1 LLNTPPEAMSDSTS
15 SKNDQVIVLIRV
27 DDELCAS
34 LISDCDFE
42 GRQLICFKTDDEMFS
57 EWEEKKFT
65 PVAII
70 SKSDILGR
78 FGINLVESLNEK
90 KFPLVPVLLVAKHL
104 DKNLRKIALSA
115 GITDIFI
122 RPVKIKNIETR
133 VNFLIDNWADLQ
145 KKLKK
150 KETALYHTPSG
161 KRAFDLFFSGLA
173 ILFLSPVFLLV
184 YILIKLES
192 AGPAF
197 YYSYRVGTGYRV
209 FKFYKFR
216 SMYVNA
222 DKRLKDL
229 KHLNQYDIDAATE
242 EKTTSLNNTGSL
254 CNDCISYGKCQFP
267 LYADKVRWCEKD
279 FLDSRKTHHNSTFF
293 KIKDD
298 PRITKIGNAIR
309 NLSIDELPQLWNVFI
324 GNMSIV
330 GNRPL
335 PLYEAEKLTTDKYA
349 LRFAAPAGITGLWQ
363 VEKRGKGDMSEEE
376 RIALD
381 NTYAQNHSLLNDV
394 KLIFKTIPALLQ
406 KENV

>member
-1 LLNTPPEAMSDSTS
+1 MSDDTPQ
-15 SKNDQVIVLIRV
+15 NNQVIILLRA
-27 DDELCAS
+27 DDELYS
-34 LISDCDFE
+34 QLTTECDFG
-42 GRQLICFKTDDEMFS
+42 GRQLINFNNDDELFDA
-57 EWEEKKFT
+57 WEEKKFNIA
-65 PVAII
+65 AII
-70 SKSDILGR
+70 SKSDVLGKYGVNLIDSLDKKKMPRVPILLIG
-78 FGINLVESLNEK
+78 
-90 KFPLVPVLLVAKHL
+90 KHM

-115 GITDIFI
+115 GVTDFFL
-122 RPVKIKNIETR
+122 RPVNIKNLETR
-133 VNFLIDNWADLQ
+133 TNFLIEHWGDLQ
-145 KKLKK
+145 KKLNRKSAGYK
-150 KETALYHTPSG
+150 TPFG
-161 KRAFDLFFSGLA
+161 KRAFDVFFSGMALF
-173 ILFLSPVFLLV
+173 FLSPVFLAV
-184 YILIKLES
+184 YLLIKLES
-192 AGPAF
+192 RGPAF
-197 YYSYRVGTGYRV
+197 YYSYRVGTGYKV

-229 KHLNQYDIDAATE
+229 KHLNQYDIDAAATGE
-242 EKTTSLNNTGSL
+242 EKKENNTTIL
-254 CNDCISYGKCQFP
+254 CNDCLAYGKCQFP
-267 LYADKVRWCEKD
+267 LYADKVKWCERQ
-279 FLDSRKTHHNSTFF
+279 FIDSRKTNSGSAFF

-298 PRITKIGNAIR
+298 PRITKVGNVIR

-376 RIALD
+376 RLMLD
-381 NTYAQNHSLLNDV
+381 NTYAQNHSLANDI

>member
-1 LLNTPPEAMSDSTS
+1 MSDSTS
-15 SKNDQVIVLIRV
+15 LKSEQVIALLRA
-27 DDELCAS
+27 DDELYS
-34 LISDCDFE
+34 DLITKCNFE
-42 GRQLICFKTDDEMFS
+42 GRKLINFKTEDEMFS
-57 EWEEKKFT
+57 EWEANKLNV
-65 PVAII
+65 VAII
-70 SKSDILGR
+70 SKSDILGKY
-78 FGINLVESLNEK
+78 GVNLIESLTERK
-90 KFPLVPVLLVAKHL
+90 LPLIPVLLIGKHL

-115 GITDIFI
+115 GITDFFA
-122 RPVKIKNIETR
+122 RPIDNRNIEIR
-133 VNFLIDNWADLQ
+133 VNFLVNNWTDLQ

-150 KETALYHTPSG
+150 KDNLGYSTPFG
-161 KRAFDLFFSGLA
+161 KRTFDIFFSGMALV
-173 ILFLSPVFLLV
+173 FLSPIFLLV
-184 YILIKLES
+184 YLLIKFES

-216 SMYVNA
+216 SMYINA

-229 KHLNQYDIDAATE
+229 KHLNQYDIDNGTAD
-242 EKTTSLNNTGSL
+242 KTITSQSEFL
-254 CNDCISYGKCQFP
+254 CGECQLYGKCQFP
-267 LYADKVRWCEKD
+267 LYADNVRWCEKEYI
-279 FLDSRKTHHNSTFF
+279 DSRKTNNGSAFF

-298 PRITKIGNAIR
+298 PRITKVGNVIR

-376 RIALD
+376 RLMLD
-381 NTYAQNHSLLNDV
+381 NTYAQNHSLANDL

>member
-1 LLNTPPEAMSDSTS
+1 MSDTIPS
-15 SKNDQVIVLIRV
+15 SKNDQAILLLRG
-27 DDELCAS
+27 DDELYND
-34 LISDCDFE
+34 LISTCTFE
-42 GRQLICFKTDDEMFS
+42 GRQVINFKNDEEMFA
-57 EWEEKKFT
+57 EWELKKFNA
-65 PVAII
+65 VAII

-78 FGINLVESLNEK
+78 FGVNLIESLNK
-90 KFPLVPVLLVAKHL
+90 RSLNTIPVILVGKHL

-115 GITDIFI
+115 GITDFFT
-122 RPVKIKNIETR
+122 RPVNLKNLETR
-133 VNFLIDNWADLQ
+133 VNFLINNWSDL
-145 KKLKK
+145 KIKLKTK
-150 KETALYHTPSG
+150 GISTYKIPFG
-161 KRAFDLFFSGLA
+161 KRAFDIFFSGMSL
-173 ILFLSPVFLLV
+173 LVLSPLLLLV
-184 YILIKLES
+184 YVLIKLES
-192 AGPAF
+192 KGPAF

-209 FKFYKFR
+209 FRFYKFR

-229 KHLNQYDIDAATE
+229 KHLNQYDIDAAAGE
-242 EKTTSLNNTGSL
+242 QKAPASNTDIESL
-254 CNDCISYGKCQFP
+254 CNDCLSYGKCQFP
-267 LYADKVRWCEKD
+267 IYADKIRWCEKQYI
-279 FLDSRKTHHNSTFF
+279 DSRKTNSGSAFF

-298 PRITKIGNAIR
+298 PRITKVGNVIR

-376 RIALD
+376 RLMLD
-381 NTYAQNHSLLNDV
+381 NTYAQSHSLWNDM
-394 KLIFKTIPALLQ
+394 KLIVKTIPALLQ

>member
-1 LLNTPPEAMSDSTS
+1 MTDSTS
-15 SKNDQVIVLIRV
+15 LKSDQIILLLRF
-27 DDELCAS
+27 DDELYSS
-34 LISDCDFE
+34 LINSCDFE
-42 GRQLICFKTDDEMFS
+42 GRQVINFETDEDLIA
-57 EWEEKKFT
+57 EWQSKNLNV
-65 PVAII
+65 VAII
-70 SKSDILGR
+70 SKSDILGKY
-78 FGINLVESLNEK
+78 GVNLIESLHK
-90 KFPLVPVLLVAKHL
+90 KNLPAVPVILVGKHL

-115 GITDIFI
+115 GITDFFT
-122 RPVKIKNIETR
+122 RPVNFEHIEKR
-133 VNFLIDNWADLQ
+133 VNFLIDNWVDL
-145 KKLKK
+145 KANLKSK
-150 KETALYHTPSG
+150 TASTYKTPFG
-161 KRAFDLFFSGLA
+161 KRAFDIFFSGLA
-173 ILFLSPVFLLV
+173 LLCLSPVFLFV
-184 YILIKLES
+184 YLWIKLES
-192 AGPAF
+192 KGPAF

-222 DKRLKDL
+222 DQRLKDL
-229 KHLNQYDIDAATE
+229 KHLNQYNIDAAANSDKQDTITNDVE
-242 EKTTSLNNTGSL
+242 TL
-254 CNDCISYGKCQFP
+254 CNDCLSYGKCQFP
-267 LYADKVRWCEKD
+267 LYADKVRWCEKQYI
-279 FLDSRKTHHNSTFF
+279 DSRKTMVGSAFI

-298 PRITKIGNAIR
+298 PRITKIGNVIR

-376 RIALD
+376 RLMLD
-381 NTYAQNHSLLNDV
+381 NTYAQNHSLATDL

>member
-1 LLNTPPEAMSDSTS
+1 MTDSTS
-15 SKNDQVIVLIRV
+15 SKSDQIILLLRFDAELYAELIN
-27 DDELCAS
+27 L
-34 LISDCDFE
+34 CDFE
-42 GRQLICFKTDDEMFS
+42 GRQVINFETDDDMLDAWQS
-57 EWEEKKFT
+57 KNINA
-65 PVAII
+65 VAII

-78 FGINLVESLNEK
+78 YGVNLIESLNK
-90 KFPLVPVLLVAKHL
+90 RKLPAIPVLLIGKHL

-115 GITDIFI
+115 GITDFFT
-122 RPVKIKNIETR
+122 RPANIENVGKR
-133 VNFLIDNWADLQ
+133 VNFLINNWADL
-145 KKLKK
+145 KTKLKTK
-150 KETALYHTPSG
+150 PITTYKTPFG
-161 KRAFDLFFSGLA
+161 KRAFDVFFSGLA
-173 ILFLSPVFLLV
+173 LVCLSPVFLIV
-184 YILIKLES
+184 YLWIKLES
-192 AGPAF
+192 KGPAF

-222 DKRLKDL
+222 DQRLKDL
-229 KHLNQYDIDAATE
+229 KHLNQYNIDAAANDKQTAA
-242 EKTTSLNNTGSL
+242 TIDVDSL
-254 CNDCISYGKCQFP
+254 CNDCLSYGKCQFP
-267 LYADKVRWCEKD
+267 LYADKVRWCEKQYI
-279 FLDSRKTHHNSTFF
+279 DSRKTMGGSAFI

-298 PRITKIGNAIR
+298 PRITKIGNVIR

-376 RIALD
+376 RLMLD
-381 NTYAQNHSLLNDV
+381 NTYAQNHSLATDL